1 MVLYTFGF
9 IISNCFV
16 ANAHDLWTFVGV
28 FMQLEDYFE
37 CFVFNLNIKL
47 YYNGLLNIRT
57 QLTLVIIL
65 NAFLSGRKQKTT
77 INHSEQD
84 IDLAMVK
91 TVCGVSL
98 KPRIP
103 KLKLFRN

>member
-1 MVLYTFGF
+1 MLIVAFRKPD
-9 IISNCFV
+9 FV
-16 ANAHDLWTFVGV
+16 KNPTHSSLV
-28 FMQLEDYFE
+28 FMQLE
-37 CFVFNLNIKL
+37 CFLFILNIKL

-57 QLTLVIIL
+57 QLTLVIIQ

-91 TVCGVSL
+91 TVRGVSL
-98 KPRIP
+98 KP
-103 KLKLFRN
+103 

>member
-1 MVLYTFGF
+1 MLIVAFRKPK
-9 IISNCFV
+9 FV
-16 ANAHDLWTFVGV
+16 KKPTHSSLV

-37 CFVFNLNIKL
+37 CFVFILNIKL

-57 QLTLVIIL
+57 QLTLVIIQ

-77 INHSEQD
+77 MNHSEQD

-91 TVCGVSL
+91 TVRGVSL
-98 KPRIP
+98 KPYRQAA
-103 KLKLFRN
+103 